1 MVGVRQTTGDF
12 MKNDLYTNV
21 SLIALGGIQTL
32 FSLPHVY
39 LTPWTCHMPFVFSHA
54 WVAWFFSTFDVARAI
69 DFFPAIGLFAA
80 GMSAAAVGVYQR
92 MSHRLVEVAI
102 WFQTLAITIIV
113 VMNLAVPKIIEI
125 MSGGPLVALR

>member
-1 MVGVRQTTGDF
+1 MRQTAGEY
-12 MKNDLYTNV
+12 MKNELCTSL

-69 DFFPAIGLFAA
+69 DFFPAIVLFAA
-80 GMSAAAVGVYQR
+80 GMSAAAVGIYQR
-92 MSHRLVEVAI
+92 VSGRMVEAAI
-102 WFQTLAITIIV
+102 CFQTLAITIIL
-113 VMNLAVPKIIEI
+113 VMNLAVPKIFEI
-125 MSGGPLVALR
+125 LSGGSLVAMQ